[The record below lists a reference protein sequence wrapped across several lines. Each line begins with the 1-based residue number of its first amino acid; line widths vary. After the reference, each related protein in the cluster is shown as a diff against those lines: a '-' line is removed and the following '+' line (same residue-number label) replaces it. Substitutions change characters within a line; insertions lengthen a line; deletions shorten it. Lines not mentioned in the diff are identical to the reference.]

1 MMTKLGLLMLVAM
14 VLAALEACGTLEV
27 GIETTPLPSPSVQAA
42 ATPTQ
47 VATSLPAVTPT
58 HLPVTLTP
66 TQPPPAPSATA
77 AAERITFP
85 VGGTT
90 FAFTTRLV
98 SGAAQRYVLQILA
111 QQTMTITSG
120 SNVTIKVMDARGNIV
135 QASTSSPGLWEGT
148 IPQNGDYTI
157 VLVGQGFVTVS
168 IEIPPPGN

>member
-1 MMTKLGLLMLVAM
+1 MIKAGLLMLVAM
-14 VLAALEACGTLEV
+14 VLAALAGCGTLEV
-27 GIETTPLPSPSVQAA
+27 GIETTPLPSPSA
-42 ATPTQ
+42 Q
-47 VATSLPAVTPT
+47 VATTPTSAVTSAPAVTPT
-58 HLPVTLTP
+58 HLPPTFTP
-66 TQPPPAPSATA
+66 TEPSPAPSATA

-98 SGAAQRYVLQILA
+98 SAAAQRYVLAILA

-120 SNVTIKVMDARGNIV
+120 SNVTIRVLDASGDIV

-157 VLVGQGFVTVS
+157 VLVGQGFVTVT
-168 IEIPPPGN
+168 IEIPPRGS